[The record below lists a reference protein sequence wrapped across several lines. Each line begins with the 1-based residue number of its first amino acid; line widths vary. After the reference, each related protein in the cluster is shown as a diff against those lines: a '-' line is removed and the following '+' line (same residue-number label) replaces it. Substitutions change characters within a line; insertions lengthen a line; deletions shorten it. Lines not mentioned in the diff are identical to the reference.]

1 MYVSVKKTK
10 IYMSIDL
17 QDFCFQKYVWRKQK
31 ETMKKV
37 YFLVK
42 ILFFGYY
49 SVQVITSLKI

>member
-1 MYVSVKKTK
+1 
-10 IYMSIDL
+10 MSIDL